1 MLFVKQIAISL
12 ILVFLNWNPDCYEIM
27 TVKKKKTFKFQV
39 ILLAYSICS
48 LAVGW
53 ESEHCTYDYQ
63 ELQFLQEK
71 SYIIISEQTHRN
83 GIILLSGDSPWNPW
97 ST

>member
-1 MLFVKQIAISL
+1 
-12 ILVFLNWNPDCYEIM
+12 M

-63 ELQFLQEK
+63 ELNTAAIPPRKVLHHNLRADTQEWD
-71 SYIIISEQTHRN
+71 HFA
-83 GIILLSGDSPWNPW
+83 
-97 ST
+97 